1 MLSEKIKWKEFQ
13 KSLFI
18 SVVIVLC
25 ASKIVQDEP
34 AIKKSKYKLSKTP
47 IAKKF
52 KKNIINFC
60 TNQGSIKDANR
71 QVLALKKTIKFF
83 DNSWHEKN

>member
-1 MLSEKIKWKEFQ
+1 MLSEKINGKNFKKKFVYFGGD
-13 KSLFI
+13 SFYA
-18 SVVIVLC
+18 

-47 IAKKF
+47 IAKNF

-71 QVLALKKTIKFF
+71 QVLALKK
-83 DNSWHEKN
+83 NN

>member
-1 MLSEKIKWKEFQ
+1 MEKFQ
-13 KSLFI
+13 KKFVYFGGDSFYA
-18 SVVIVLC
+18 

-47 IAKKF
+47 IAKKIE
-52 KKNIINFC
+52 KKIINFC

-83 DNSWHEKN
+83 DSLLQEKN